1 MASLFGYHPIHC
13 HERVDLPESV
23 ALVVAGSG
31 VKARKTGDA
40 RAAYNRA
47 SWRASEV
54 ARLYSQ
60 DVDEYYP
67 HLGAMMAAPHF
78 DLESLRWAVPDD
90 DLWDRFQQFEREID
104 DVLPRAVRA
113 LRDEDWT
120 AFGQATARSQQMAA
134 EWLHN
139 QIPETEA
146 LVGGALASGA
156 LAASSFGA
164 GFGGAVW
171 ALVERGLR
179 EEFKTGWRRAY
190 NEDYPDLAQAMVLL
204 DEEPGVPAWTS
215 EGGILHGMPSA
226 S

>member
-1 MASLFGYHPIHC
+1 
-13 HERVDLPESV
+13 
-23 ALVVAGSG
+23 
-31 VKARKTGDA
+31 
-40 RAAYNRA
+40 
-47 SWRASEV
+47 
-54 ARLYSQ
+54 
-60 DVDEYYP
+60 
-67 HLGAMMAAPHF
+67 
-78 DLESLRWAVPDD
+78 
-90 DLWDRFQQFEREID
+90 
-104 DVLPRAVRA
+104 
-113 LRDEDWT
+113 
-120 AFGQATARSQQMAA
+120 MAA

-171 ALVERGLR
+171 ALVERGRR
-179 EEFKTGWRRAY
+179 EEFKTEWRRAY